1 LKRSQ
6 IIQLEEYFEG
16 HHQEKSQEYLV
27 SPFRDLL
34 HYREVWKLRAEKVSR
49 KRQKAGTLS
58 NLMN

>member
-1 LKRSQ
+1 MVRTFRKGPTIKHLKRSQ

-34 HYREVWKLRAEKVSR
+34 HYREV
-49 KRQKAGTLS
+49 
-58 NLMN
+58 